1 MPEHSCVPVCFHFC
15 PLRSQ
20 SLPNSREAKHPFIAL
35 PPSDCGAERGA
46 VPCTTQM
53 FLSPCMGIGTHH

>member
-35 PPSDCGAERGA
+35 PLLT
-46 VPCTTQM
+46 V
-53 FLSPCMGIGTHH
+53 